1 MEKPVYRFDELEQI
15 VNGWIRQRL
24 AQEALEGQLDSFG
37 KIDSCEVVGVPV

>member
-1 MEKPVYRFDELEQI
+1 MEKPVYDFAPVEAV

-24 AQEALEGQLDSFG
+24 AQEALEGQLDLFG